1 MIDTSLI
8 IANLLNPPILFFFLG
23 MFAVAIKS
31 DLVIPQPLPRFLSLY
46 LLLALG
52 FQGGVELHQSGISWY
67 VITTLLA
74 AGISA
79 ILIPLYTF
87 YALKTKFSVYDAGA
101 IAASY
106 GSVSAVTFIT
116 AISLL
121 NVLGIPFGG
130 YMIAAL
136 ALMETPAI
144 IIGVLLIKLYAT
156 DEEDFS
162 WKALL
167 HDAAC
172 NGAVIL
178 ILGSLVIGLLTGE
191 KGMQALKPFSV
202 DIFKGMLSFFLLDMG
217 LVAAKRMKVLVG
229 KSFVVVAFAIAIPL
243 INALCG
249 IVFAYAVGLT
259 QGDAL
264 LFTVLCASAS
274 YIAVPAAMR
283 IAVPEANPGFYI
295 PMALG
300 ITFPFNVA
308 IGLPLYLSLI
318 QRLWR

>member
-1 MIDTSLI
+1 MIDVSLLI
-8 IANLLNPPILFFFLG
+8 VNLLNPPILFFFLG
-23 MFAVAIKS
+23 MLAVAIKS
-31 DLVIPQPLPRFLSLY
+31 DLVIPQPIPRFLSLY
-46 LLLALG
+46 LLFALG
-52 FQGGVELHQSGISWY
+52 FQGGVELNHSGITTQ
-67 VITTLLA
+67 VILILLA
-74 AGISA
+74 ATISA
-79 ILIPLYTF
+79 IVIPIYTF
-87 YALKTKFSVYDAGA
+87 YILKARFSIYDAGA

-121 NVLGIPFGG
+121 KLLNISYGG

-144 IIGVLLIKLYAT
+144 IIGVLLIRLYAQ
-156 DEEDFS
+156 EEGKLA
-162 WKALL
+162 WKTLL

-178 ILGSLVIGLLTGE
+178 ILGSLIIGLLTGQE
-191 KGMQALKPFSV
+191 GMNALKPFSN

-217 LVAAKRMKVLVG
+217 LVAAKRMRALWG
-229 KSFVVVAFAIAIPL
+229 KSYIVIAFAIVIPL

-249 IVFAYAVGLT
+249 IAFAYAVHLNS
-259 QGDAL
+259 GDAL
-264 LFTVLCASAS
+264 LFTILCASAS

-318 QRLWR
+318 QRLWG

>member
-229 KSFVVVAFAIAIPL
+229 KSFVVVAFAIVIPL

>member
-1 MIDTSLI
+1 MIDSSLI

-31 DLVIPQPLPRFLSLY
+31 DLVVPQPIPRFLSLY

-52 FQGGVELHQSGISWY
+52 FECVVDLLQSGISWY
-67 VITTLLA
+67 FISTLFA
-74 AGISA
+74 AGLSA
-79 ILIPLYTF
+79 IIIPIYTF
-87 YALKTKFSVYDAGA
+87 YLLKTKFSVYNAGA

-121 NVLGIPFGG
+121 NILDIPFGG

-144 IIGVLLIKLYAT
+144 IVGVLLIRIYAN

-162 WKALL
+162 WKSLL

-178 ILGSLVIGLLTGE
+178 ILGSLIIGLLTGA

-202 DIFKGMLSFFLLDMG
+202 DIFKGMLSLFLLDMG

-229 KSFVVVAFAIAIPL
+229 KSFIVIAFAVVIPL

-249 IVFAYAVGLT
+249 IAFAYIVGLT

-308 IGLPLYLSLI
+308 IGMPLYLGLI